1 MRLISSKNGLLLD
14 FKNYL
19 LTEKGCSDLTV
30 DAYLTDVNQFLI
42 YCEDKNIELNNSD
55 ESSVEN
61 FLKELSMAGIN
72 GRSLSRKLTSIKN
85 LYDFLYREKIIDK
98 DPTENILPPKLS
110 KNLPD
115 YLTVEEVSSILNSIN
130 GETPYDKRDRA
141 ILETMYGAGLR
152 VSELI
157 NLKLESVFY
166 EESFI
171 KVLGKRMKERIV
183 PLNQI
188 ALKSIEEYL
197 KKYRSFF
204 EKEKSEF
211 LFLSRRGKKLTRM
224 DVWNILRKR
233 AKDAGIEKELHPHI
247 LRHSFA
253 THLIEGGAD
262 LRSVQEML
270 GHSSIITTEIY
281 THVNQKQLTKIYDTF
296 HPRS

>member
-1 MRLISSKNGLLLD
+1 MISSKNGLLLD

-30 DAYLTDVNQFLI
+30 DAYLNDVNQFLI

-204 EKEKSEF
+204 EKEKNEF

>member
-1 MRLISSKNGLLLD
+1 MISSKNGLLLD

-30 DAYLTDVNQFLI
+30 DAYLNDVNQFLI

-110 KNLPD
+110 KNLPN

>member
-1 MRLISSKNGLLLD
+1 MISSKNGLLLD

-110 KNLPD
+110 KNLPN

>member
-1 MRLISSKNGLLLD
+1 MISSKNGLLLD

>member
-1 MRLISSKNGLLLD
+1 LISSKNGLLLD

>member
-1 MRLISSKNGLLLD
+1 MISSKSRLLLD

-19 LTEKGCSDLTV
+19 LTEKGCSDLTLS
-30 DAYLTDVNQFLI
+30 AYLTDVNQYLL
-42 YCEDKNIELNNSD
+42 YCKDKNIEIKISD
-55 ESSVEN
+55 ESNIEN
-61 FLKELSMAGIN
+61 FLNELSIEGIN
-72 GRSLSRKLTSIKN
+72 ARSISRKLTSIKN
-85 LYDFLYREKIIDK
+85 LYEFLYREKIIDK
-98 DPTENILPPKLS
+98 DPTENVLPPKLS

-115 YLTVEEVSSILNSIN
+115 YLTVEEVTSILNCIKVDS
-130 GETPYDKRDRA
+130 PYDSRDKA

-166 EESFI
+166 EECYI
-171 KVLGKRMKERIV
+171 KVLGKRMKERMI
-183 PLNQI
+183 PLNRV

-197 KKYRSFF
+197 KKYRGFF
-204 EKEKSEF
+204 AKEKSEF

-224 DVWNILRKR
+224 DIWNILRKR
-233 AKDAGIEKELHPHI
+233 AKEAGIKKELHPHI

-281 THVNQKQLTKIYDTF
+281 THVNKKQLSKIYDTF

>member
-1 MRLISSKNGLLLD
+1 MISSKNGLLLD

-30 DAYLTDVNQFLI
+30 DAYLNDVNQFLI